1 MPVFEYKGYSQTGKK
16 VAGVVDADNVKS
28 ARVKLRR
35 QGIMSTNVDYDTTAR
50 EIQRA
55 PLSSLFNRITV
66 KDISDF
72 TRQLATLQG
81 AGLRLVESLDALIDQ
96 AVNERFR
103 KVITN
108 VREQVSSGSSLAG
121 AMESHPSCFDPMY
134 VNLVRAGEA
143 SGSLGQT
150 LNKLALFGENR
161 LRRKTKVTAAMV
173 YPVIMTIVGSGVLMF
188 LLGYVVPKTRSMF
201 EDMEQAL
208 PLPTVIL
215 LWISD
220 FMANWWWAILVG
232 LAVIGWLVYRYISTD
247 NGRKRLDRL
256 SLKIPIFGPIVQ
268 NAAIARFAGSLGV
281 LLAGGVELIEALRI
295 TEKAVGNTAI
305 AEAIDNAITNITEGE
320 AIADPLRKSGLFP
333 PVVTQMISAGE
344 RSGSLDQMLEKIT
357 ESYDF
362 EVESSLSALTSLVEP
377 LLILVMGAVTGF
389 IVMAILL
396 PIFELSQIVQ

>member
-1 MPVFEYKGYSQTGKK
+1 MPVFEYKGYNQTGKK
-16 VAGVVDADNVKS
+16 VGGVIDADNVKS

-35 QGIMSTNVDYDTTAR
+35 QGILSTSVDHDTTAR

-55 PLSSLFNRITV
+55 PVASLFNRITV

-103 KVITN
+103 KVITD

-121 AMESHPSCFDPMY
+121 AMENHSSCFDPMY

-150 LNKLALFGENR
+150 LNKLAMFSENR
-161 LRRKTKVTAAMV
+161 LRRKTKITAAMV
-173 YPVIMTIVGSGVLMF
+173 YPVIMTLVGSGVLMF
-188 LLGYVVPKTRSMF
+188 LLGYVVPKTKTMF

-215 LWISD
+215 LTVSD
-220 FMANWWWAILVG
+220 LMSNWWWAILAT
-232 LAVIGWLVYRYISTD
+232 LALIGWLAWRYVSTQR
-247 NGRKRLDRL
+247 GRDRFDRL
-256 SLKIPIFGPIVQ
+256 SLKLPLFGPIVQ
-268 NAAIARFAGSLGV
+268 SAAIARFAGSLGV
-281 LLAGGVELIEALRI
+281 LLTGGVELIEALRI
-295 TEKAVGNTAI
+295 TEKAIGNRAI
-305 AEAIDNAITNITEGE
+305 AGAIENAIINITEGE

-333 PVVTQMISAGE
+333 PVVTQMIAAGE
-344 RSGSLDQMLEKIT
+344 RSGSLDQMLDKIT

-362 EVESSLSALTSLVEP
+362 EVESALTALTSLVEP
-377 LLILVMGAVTGF
+377 LLILVMGTVVGF

>member
-1 MPVFEYKGYSQTGKK
+1 MPVFEYKGYSQAGKK
-16 VAGVVDADNVKS
+16 VGGVIDADNAKA

-35 QGIMSTNVDYDTTAR
+35 QGILSTNVDFDTTAK

-66 KDISDF
+66 KDVSDF

-81 AGLRLVESLDALIDQ
+81 AGLRLVESLDALIEQ
-96 AVNERFR
+96 AVNERFK
-103 KVITN
+103 KVITD
-108 VREQVSSGSSLAG
+108 VREEVSSGSSLADS
-121 AMESHPSCFDPMY
+121 MENHPSCFDSMY

-150 LNKLALFGENR
+150 LNKLAMFSENR
-161 LRRKTKVTAAMV
+161 LRRKTKITAAMV

-188 LLGYVVPKTRSMF
+188 LLGYVVPKTQMMF

-215 LWISD
+215 LTISN
-220 FMANWWWAILVG
+220 FMSNWWGAILIG
-232 LAVIGWLVYRYISTD
+232 FFAVCWLSFRYVSTE
-247 NGRKRLDRL
+247 NGRDRFDRL
-256 SLKIPIFGPIVQ
+256 SLKLPLFGPIVQ
-268 NAAIARFAGSLGV
+268 NAAIARFSGSLGV
-281 LLAGGVELIEALRI
+281 LLTGGVELIEALKI
-295 TEKAVGNTAI
+295 TEKAIGNTAI
-305 AEAIDNAITNITEGE
+305 AGAIGDAIVNITEGE

-333 PVVTQMISAGE
+333 PVVTQMIAAGE
-344 RSGSLDQMLEKIT
+344 RSGSLDQMLDKIT

-362 EVESSLSALTSLVEP
+362 EVESSLTALTSLVEP
-377 LLILVMGAVTGF
+377 LLILVMGAVVGF